1 MQYNP
6 HEYQKFCIDY
16 LLERPAAGLFLKP
29 GMGKTSV
36 ALTAA
41 ERLLYDTFEAS
52 KVLVIAPLR
61 VAEDTWSRESAKWDH
76 LQHLRVSRVLGSIK
90 ERRAALR
97 ADADIYCINREN
109 VDWLVKAY
117 GMNWPF
123 DVVIIDELSSFR
135 NPSARRFKAL
145 RKVRPLVKYLWGLT
159 GISRSNT
166 VQCCVASIR
175 A

>member
-1 MQYNP
+1 MKYKP

-41 ERLLYDTFEAS
+41 DRLLYDTFEAA

-76 LQHLRVSRVLGSIK
+76 LQHLRVSRVLGSVK

-97 ADADIYCINREN
+97 AMPIFTA
-109 VDWLVKAY
+109 
-117 GMNWPF
+117 
-123 DVVIIDELSSFR
+123 S
-135 NPSARRFKAL
+135 
-145 RKVRPLVKYLWGLT
+145 T
-159 GISRSNT
+159 GRMWT
-166 VQCCVASIR
+166 GW
-175 A
+175 

>member
-109 VDWLVKAY
+109 W
-117 GMNWPF
+117 
-123 DVVIIDELSSFR
+123 EL
-135 NPSARRFKAL
+135 ARKLFAAFLGDCKC
-145 RKVRPLVKYLWGLT
+145 KGT
-159 GISRSNT
+159 S
-166 VQCCVASIR
+166 CCE
-175 A
+175 